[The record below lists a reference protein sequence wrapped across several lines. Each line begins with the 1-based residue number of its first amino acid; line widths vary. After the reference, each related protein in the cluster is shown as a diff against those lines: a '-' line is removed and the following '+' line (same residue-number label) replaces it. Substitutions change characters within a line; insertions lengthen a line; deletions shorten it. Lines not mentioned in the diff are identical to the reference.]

1 MSIKDVGRIVERASG
16 DFDFLTQLNKD
27 PDGALAG
34 YDLSPEE
41 RSAVLKGDP
50 GELEALGV
58 DPRISKGIWQN

>member
-16 DFDFLTQLNKD
+16 DFDFLNQLNKD
-27 PDGALAG
+27 PDRALAG

-41 RSAVLKGDP
+41 RSAVLRGDP

-58 DPRISKGIWQN
+58 EPRITKAIN

>member
-16 DFDFLTQLNKD
+16 DFDFLNDLNKD
-27 PDGALAG
+27 PDRALAG

-58 DPRISKGIWQN
+58 DPRITKGWSN